1 MGEYIYLEE
10 KYWLKIRIG
19 WMNKEDV
26 VCLYACVCVC
36 VCVYTHN
43 GILLS
48 HKKDEIL
55 LFSATWMDL
64 EGIMLSEISQT
75 EKDKYYMI
83 PLICVVSKIQQSV
96 NMKVL
101 VVQSSP
107 WILEW
112 VAISS
117 SRVSSWPRDHPYP
130 FQICNTDSLF
140 LIDRVFLIF
149 MTLILKYINYDMAT
163 QKTQP

>member
-1 MGEYIYLEE
+1 MWYVYM
-10 KYWLKIRIG
+10 R
-19 WMNKEDV
+19 V
-26 VCLYACVCVC
+26 R
-36 VCVYTHN
+36 VCVYTHD

-48 HKKDEIL
+48 HKKEEML
-55 LFSATWMDL
+55 PFSATWIDS

-75 EKDKYYMI
+75 EKDKYYVISLM
-83 PLICVVSKIQQSV
+83 CVVSKIQQSV

-107 WILEW
+107 RILEW
-112 VAISS
+112 VSISS

-140 LIDRVFLIF
+140 LIDRVFLIV

-163 QKTQP
+163 QNTQP